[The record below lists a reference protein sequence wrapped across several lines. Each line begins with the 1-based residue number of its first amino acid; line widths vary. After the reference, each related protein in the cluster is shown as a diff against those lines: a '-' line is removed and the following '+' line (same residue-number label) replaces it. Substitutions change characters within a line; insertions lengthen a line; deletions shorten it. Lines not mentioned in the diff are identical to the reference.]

1 MKQIQKGF
9 TLIELMIV
17 VAIIG
22 ILAAVAI
29 PSYQDYI
36 TRAQVSEGF
45 ELLAGLKPAV
55 AEYGANQNAWPTLVA
70 QTGNGQTLGSDSIAI
85 TLNGKYGTVSTTI
98 GGTYPTGSFTYG
110 FTTGRAS
117 ATNAGIETADG
128 GGSWSCNGSSTTVLS
143 KYRPQACR

>member
-45 ELLAGLKPAV
+45 ELLAGVKSPA
-55 AEYGANQNAWPTLVA
+55 AEFAANTNSWPTLVA
-70 QTGNGQTLGSDSIAI
+70 QAGNGTDAGSDSILV
-85 TLNGKYGTVSTTI
+85 TLNGKYGTISPTV
-98 GGTYPTGSFTYG
+98 GGTYPDGTITFG

-117 ATNAGIETADG
+117 GSNAAIVTADG
-128 GGSWSCNGSSTTVLS
+128 GGAWNCSSQTTVPN

>member
-45 ELLAGLKPAV
+45 ELLAGIKAPV
-55 AEYGANQNAWPTLVA
+55 AEFGANENSWPALIAQSGSADPTSAQVA
-70 QTGNGQTLGSDSIAI
+70 VTMV
-85 TLNGKYGTVSTTI
+85 GKYGSIGTVS
-98 GGTYPTGSFTYG
+98 GTYPTGTFVYN

-117 ATNAGIETADG
+117 GSAAAITTADG
-128 GGSWSCNGSSTTVLS
+128 GGGWTCNSTSTTVPS